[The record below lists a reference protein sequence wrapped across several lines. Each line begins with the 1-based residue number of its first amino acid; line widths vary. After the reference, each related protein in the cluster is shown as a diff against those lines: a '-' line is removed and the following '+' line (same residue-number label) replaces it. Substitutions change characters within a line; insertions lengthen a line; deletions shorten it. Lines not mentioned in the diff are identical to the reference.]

1 LPASY
6 CRKAADSH
14 SLDCSGALLDN
25 VKDAAF
31 ISDFISTHQFTFEY
45 MNFGCCQLTPESLD
59 YLLDKEVKH
68 LRTFIIRDN
77 NLKKAAG
84 YVIAKLLGSRG
95 RISTI
100 DAQNNSLGDV
110 GVSSIA
116 GGFTSEMNVMKLR
129 VPCPTL
135 SLSKLSLRELDLSGN
150 DITDLGVIALCSGLR
165 AFVKNAHYADKTVSL
180 KILRLSR
187 NRITDKGAFSLAQLI
202 DIGILADI
210 EDGANSSLL
219 SPAGHEEELL
229 PLHLE
234 ELCIS
239 DNLMSSIGLCN
250 ILIAAS
256 SLPMP
261 LPMPDCDND
270 TDIESMR
277 WREAELESVHCD
289 DHNTRF
295 TPSSSASSSATSSSS
310 SSATASAS
318 PSPSRG
324 TKVKVKVIGKGKA
337 VMRRLEFA
345 RCNMTLETL
354 GALSAFLSSSW
365 TPSTASHRTRNDME
379 DSIQIDFQFTDVQAH
394 KVLDCLAVTYESE
407 SSGYRAG
414 RSVTSDLTAIFH
426 QLGDVIKRNERVT
439 KVLLG
444 ALPGVLAEWKASLT
458 EDLTGKGD
466 GRGTGSGG
474 GSICLDV
481 ERDADMNKDSVDT
494 GYSLISSSSRPKTS
508 RLSRPTELPVR
519 SHRAAAALLEDISGA
534 LIELSSITYIT
545 EPPYLRP
552 SSSHT
557 AAQEDIVATRDRRNN
572 SKNKNN
578 SDSNKNGNN
587 EAIAKSR
594 QVQQLIDNKSEVLD
608 DCAIDPVDCSRAGRA
623 AGRSAHT
630 TCEREDDWDWD
641 SAWNTSIDY
650 TSMPQLDKL
659 DLNQGQQKVHGQ
671 EQGQGQRQGQ
681 RQEQGQDEEQEKEQR
696 IKGDD
701 KYCDTHGRHRHGQGS
716 MGEERGTRED
726 TRTLRSHSIDESLTS
741 SAINVEAFTLS
752 AGNRV
757 SHGSQDRYRESCT
770 SSLQTSPQGPPR
782 MPYDVTHMPYDVT
795 RMADDVTRMPYD
807 VTYMPYDVTHMPYD
821 VTHTAGDS
829 NRQSDR
835 LGADESSMGSPSF
848 SSRVYSAF
856 MTELPDDV
864 EASRETSSDKI
875 DFDYMKDDSCL
886 VDGWAVSRDTRDDV
900 EKSSAE
906 AVVGLEGKGEE
917 EGDGEGEGVSRGR
930 VGGAEGRPSTTHEE
944 ERRGKVYNQ
953 RAPGPCRRERSRE
966 RVAQQLSIGSIG
978 KQSSVRERHGREP
991 VDTECVTAVHSSY
1004 AVGAGDGSTHTN
1016 RSSSVNVSRDR
1027 SGGEEVEHSRASF
1040 EKREMAVERIEDRS
1054 SHSSSS
1060 LSSTYHDSRGDDGT
1074 EVLRVSLPSKHQVR
1088 GVCVCVGVGGC
1099 GWVTMLLNPSALCL
1113 SIFVFSLHFLHYRLS
1128 FFLLVFLQISRIS
1141 LFSYPNL

>member
-1 LPASY
+1 
-6 CRKAADSH
+6 
-14 SLDCSGALLDN
+14 
-25 VKDAAF
+25 
-31 ISDFISTHQFTFEY
+31 

-59 YLLDKEVKH
+59 CLLDKEVKH

-135 SLSKLSLRELDLSGN
+135 SLSKLTLRELDLSGN

-202 DIGILADI
+202 DIGILSDI

-219 SPAGHEEELL
+219 SPAGHEEERL

-261 LPMPDCDND
+261 LPLPDCDND

-289 DHNTRF
+289 DHNTRSAQ
-295 TPSSSASSSATSSSS
+295 SSSASSSATSSSS

-324 TKVKVKVIGKGKA
+324 TKVKVIGKGKA

-365 TPSTASHRTRNDME
+365 TPSTALASHRTRNDTE
-379 DSIQIDFQFTDVQAH
+379 DPIQIDFQFTDVQAR
-394 KVLDCLAVTYESE
+394 KVLDGLAVKYESE
-407 SSGYRAG
+407 SCGYRVG
-414 RSVTSDLTAIFH
+414 RSGTSDLTAIFH
-426 QLGDVIKRNERVT
+426 QLADVIQRNERVT

-466 GRGTGSGG
+466 GRGSGTGSGEGSGTGSGG
-474 GSICLDV
+474 GLVCLDV
-481 ERDADMNKDSVDT
+481 ERDADVNTDSVDAGNLT
-494 GYSLISSSSRPKTS
+494 SSSSRSKTS
-508 RLSRPTELPVR
+508 RLSRLTRPTELPVR
-519 SHRAAAALLEDISGA
+519 SHRADAALLEDISGA
-534 LIELSSITYIT
+534 LSELSSITHII

-557 AAQEDIVATRDRRNN
+557 AAQEDIVASRDRINN
-572 SKNKNN
+572 SKNKNYSN
-578 SDSNKNGNN
+578 GNKNGNN
-587 EAIAKSR
+587 DHYEAIAISR
-594 QVQQLIDNKSEVLD
+594 QVKKENDNRTEVSH

-641 SAWNTSIDY
+641 STWNASIDY

-659 DLNQGQQKVHGQ
+659 DLNQGQQQVDGQ
-671 EQGQGQRQGQ
+671 DQEQGQRQGQ
-681 RQEQGQDEEQEKEQR
+681 RQEKGQRQGQGQDEEQEEERK
-696 IKGDD
+696 IKRDEE
-701 KYCDTHGRHRHGQGS
+701 YCDTHGRHRHGQGS
-716 MGEERGTRED
+716 MVEDRGKRED
-726 TRTLRSHSIDESLTS
+726 TRTVRSHSIDESLTS

-795 RMADDVTRMPYD
+795 RMAYD
-807 VTYMPYDVTHMPYD
+807 VTHMPYDVTHMPYD

-829 NRQSDR
+829 NRQSGR

-864 EASRETSSDKI
+864 EAYREASDGKI
-875 DFDYMKDDSCL
+875 DFDYMKDDSCA
-886 VDGWAVSRDTRDDV
+886 VDGWAVSRDTRDDG
-900 EKSSAE
+900 ERSSAE
-906 AVVGLEGKGEE
+906 AVVGIEGKGE
-917 EGDGEGEGVSRGR
+917 GEGEVQGVSRGC
-930 VGGAEGRPSTTHEE
+930 VGDAEGRPSTTHEE
-944 ERRGKVYNQ
+944 ERERRGKVHNQ
-953 RAPGPCRRERSRE
+953 RTPGQCRRERSRE

-978 KQSSVRERHGREP
+978 KQSCVRERHGREP
-991 VDTECVTAVHSSY
+991 ADAECVTALHSSHTG
-1004 AVGAGDGSTHTN
+1004 GAGDGSTHTG
-1016 RSSSVNVSRDR
+1016 RSSVNVSRDR
-1027 SGGEEVEHSRASF
+1027 SRSKEVEHSRASV
-1040 EKREMAVERIEDRS
+1040 EKREMASERVEDRS

-1060 LSSTYHDSRGDDGT
+1060 LSSAYHDSRRGEDTD
-1074 EVLRVSLPSKHQVR
+1074 VLRVSLPSRHQVK
-1088 GVCVCVGVGGC
+1088 GVCSCGCGC
-1099 GWVTMLLNPSALCL
+1099 GWVTLILIHTAFCPSSFLPT
-1113 SIFVFSLHFLHYRLS
+1113 SIFCLS
-1128 FFLLVFLQISRIS
+1128 FF
-1141 LFSYPNL
+1141 FSSSSCPFSDVILCVRPLGYF

>member
-1 LPASY
+1 
-6 CRKAADSH
+6 
-14 SLDCSGALLDN
+14 
-25 VKDAAF
+25 
-31 ISDFISTHQFTFEY
+31 

-135 SLSKLSLRELDLSGN
+135 SLSKLTLRELDLSGN

-165 AFVKNAHYADKTVSL
+165 AFVKNAHYADKSVSL

-202 DIGILADI
+202 DIGILSDI

-219 SPAGHEEELL
+219 SPAGHEEERL

-239 DNLMSSIGLCN
+239 DNLMTSIGLCN

-289 DHNTRF
+289 DHNTRS

-324 TKVKVKVIGKGKA
+324 TKVKEKVIGKGKA

-365 TPSTASHRTRNDME
+365 TPSTALASHRTCNDME
-379 DSIQIDFQFTDVQAH
+379 DSIQIDFQFTDVQAR
-394 KVLDCLAVTYESE
+394 KVLDCLAVKYESC
-407 SSGYRAG
+407 GYRVG
-414 RSVTSDLTAIFH
+414 RSGTSNLTAIFN
-426 QLGDVIKRNERVT
+426 QLADVIKRNERVT

-458 EDLTGKGD
+458 EDLTGNARGD
-466 GRGTGSGG
+466 GRGTGSGDG
-474 GSICLDV
+474 RGSGTGSGSVCLDV
-481 ERDADMNKDSVDT
+481 ERDADMNKDSVDAGNLT
-494 GYSLISSSSRPKTS
+494 SSSSRPKTS
-508 RLSRPTELPVR
+508 RISRLTRPTELPVR

-534 LIELSSITYIT
+534 LTELSSITHII

-578 SDSNKNGNN
+578 SNSNKDGNN
-587 EAIAKSR
+587 DHYEAIAKSR
-594 QVQQLIDNKSEVLD
+594 QVQQLNDNRTEVSH

-641 SAWNTSIDY
+641 STWNTSIDY

-659 DLNQGQQKVHGQ
+659 DLNQGQQQVDGQ
-671 EQGQGQRQGQ
+671 EQGQEQGQRQGQ
-681 RQEQGQDEEQEKEQR
+681 RQGQGLEQEEEQK
-696 IKGDD
+696 IKGDEE
-701 KYCDTHGRHRHGQGS
+701 YCDTHSRHRHGQGS

-726 TRTLRSHSIDESLTS
+726 TRTARSHSIDESLTS

-795 RMADDVTRMPYD
+795 HMPYN
-807 VTYMPYDVTHMPYD
+807 VTHMPYDVTHMPYD
-821 VTHTAGDS
+821 VTHMRYDVTHTAGDS
-829 NRQSDR
+829 NRQSGR

-864 EASRETSSDKI
+864 EAYRETSHGKI
-875 DFDYMKDDSCL
+875 DFDYMKDDSCA
-886 VDGWAVSRDTRDDV
+886 VDGWAVSRDNQDDV

-906 AVVGLEGKGEE
+906 AVVGLEGKGKEEVEGKGE
-917 EGDGEGEGVSRGR
+917 EGVEGEGEVPGVSRGR
-930 VGGAEGRPSTTHEE
+930 VGGAEGRPSTSHEE
-944 ERRGKVYNQ
+944 ERERRGKVYNQ
-953 RAPGPCRRERSRE
+953 RTPGPCRRERSRE
-966 RVAQQLSIGSIG
+966 RVAQQLSLGSIG
-978 KQSSVRERHGREP
+978 KQSCVRERHGREP
-991 VDTECVTAVHSSY
+991 ADTECVTATHSSHTG
-1004 AVGAGDGSTHTN
+1004 GAGDGSTHTK
-1016 RSSSVNVSRDR
+1016 RSSVNISRDR
-1027 SGGEEVEHSRASF
+1027 GRGKEVEHSRASA
-1040 EKREMAVERIEDRS
+1040 EKREMAVERVEDRS

-1060 LSSTYHDSRGDDGT
+1060 LSSAYHDSRRGEDTD
-1074 EVLRVSLPSKHQVR
+1074 VLRVSLPSRHQVR
-1088 GVCVCVGVGGC
+1088 GVYSCVCVCVC
-1099 GWVTMLLNPSALCL
+1099 DFDTQPLCAL
-1113 SIFVFSLHFLHYRLS
+1113 SLYFRFLHPFSAFLS
-1128 FFLLVFLQISRIS
+1128 FI
-1141 LFSYPNL
+1141 FSYSF